1 MAKKNI
7 ENKTVVSYNVGKTF
21 EGGKFEAVITAAF
34 MVGMNVDIVFS
45 HGFDVKG
52 DVHILLEKG
61 RRRVNYQVMIDKTD
75 LDLIALAGAIK
86 PTTALWLSQ
95 KAEKLAESAEDIIF
109 GEE

>member
-21 EGGKFEAVITAAF
+21 EGNKFEAVVTAAF
-34 MVGMNVDIVFS
+34 MVNMNVDIMFN

-61 RRRVNYQVMIDKTD
+61 RRRVNYQILIGSTD
-75 LDLIALAGAIK
+75 LDLMALAGSVK
-86 PTTALWLSQ
+86 PTTALWLTQ